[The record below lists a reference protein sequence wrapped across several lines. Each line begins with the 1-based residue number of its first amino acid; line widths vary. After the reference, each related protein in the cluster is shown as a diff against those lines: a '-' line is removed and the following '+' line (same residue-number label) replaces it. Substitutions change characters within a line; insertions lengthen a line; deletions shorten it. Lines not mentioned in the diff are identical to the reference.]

1 MDRRLILCIA
11 GSSLLLL
18 ALGNYFFDSKLCFI
32 GQHFFLLKKSVSV
45 PMKSKLYIELQGLWK
60 FLIMF
65 LKFKSLIVFLNGG
78 HPQEK
83 LSFMDHCI
91 PSYLQWSQVLSR
103 KTKWVAKGGLGEKVT
118 KSAIQLVYE
127 IHQLERGLRAVYHPP
142 KIYRPWLIS
151 NWKAL
156 LRSWH
161 KT

>member
-18 ALGNYFFDSKLCFI
+18 ALGNYFFVSKFCFI
-32 GQHFFLLKKSVSV
+32 DQYFFLQKIQFPIQWQVNFILNYKVSE
-45 PMKSKLYIELQGLWK
+45 S

-65 LKFKSLIVFLNGG
+65 LMFKSLIVFLNGG
-78 HPQEK
+78 HLQKK

-142 KIYRPWLIS
+142 KIYKPWLIS

-156 LRSWH
+156 PIFWH